1 MTRQIHDDH
10 RIAQRETLTN
20 QMAVQ
25 AGVIIIAMK
34 QKRRTC
40 ARLGQL
46 KVLRNQGVITTG
58 NRADS
63 MAVVTSEAVSVN
75 PVVAAI
81 GSQRRSL
88 LGLKPSQIDGCQLF
102 PERLDICR

>member
-1 MTRQIHDDH
+1 
-10 RIAQRETLTN
+10 
-20 QMAVQ
+20 MAVQ

-34 QKRRTC
+34 QKCRACTG
-40 ARLGQL
+40 LGQL
-46 KVLRNQGVITTG
+46 KVLGNQGVFTTG

-63 MAVVTSEAVSVN
+63 MAVVTAEAVSVN

-88 LGLKPSQIDGCQLF
+88 LGLNPRQIDGCQLF
-102 PERLDICR
+102 PERLDICRCR

>member
-34 QKRRTC
+34 QKRRAC
-40 ARLGQL
+40 AGLGQL
-46 KVLRNQGVITTG
+46 KVLGNQSVITTG

-63 MAVVTSEAVSVN
+63 MGVLTAEAVSVN

-88 LGLKPSQIDGCQLF
+88 LGLNPSQIDGCQLF
-102 PERLDICR
+102 PERLGICR

>member
-1 MTRQIHDDH
+1 VTRQIHDDH

-34 QKRRTC
+34 QKRRAC
-40 ARLGQL
+40 AGLGQL
-46 KVLRNQGVITTG
+46 KVLDNQSVITTG

-63 MAVVTSEAVSVN
+63 MAVVTAEAVSVN

-88 LGLKPSQIDGCQLF
+88 LGLNPSQIDGCQLF

>member
-34 QKRRTC
+34 QKRRAC
-40 ARLGQL
+40 AGLGQL
-46 KVLRNQGVITTG
+46 KVLDNQGVITTG

-63 MAVVTSEAVSVN
+63 MAVVTAEAVSVN

-88 LGLKPSQIDGCQLF
+88 LGLNLSQIDGCQLF
-102 PERLDICR
+102 PERLGICR

>member
-1 MTRQIHDDH
+1 MTRQIYDDH

-34 QKRRTC
+34 QKRRAC
-40 ARLGQL
+40 AGLGQL
-46 KVLRNQGVITTG
+46 KVLGNQSVITTG

-63 MAVVTSEAVSVN
+63 MAVVTAEAVSVN

-88 LGLKPSQIDGCQLF
+88 LGLNPSQIDGCQLF
-102 PERLDICR
+102 PERLGFCR